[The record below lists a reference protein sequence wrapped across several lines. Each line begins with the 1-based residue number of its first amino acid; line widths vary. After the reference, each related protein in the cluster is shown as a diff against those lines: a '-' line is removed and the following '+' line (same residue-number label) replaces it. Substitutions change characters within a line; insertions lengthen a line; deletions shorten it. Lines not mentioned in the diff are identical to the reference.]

1 MDTLLVRLTPVHPH
15 LPPDTPITDRVS
27 ITQAYLAPLDLFH
40 PLMVSPFLAPSNAWH
55 MMHVKAEAM
64 GITQQMIPFMQ
75 WLRATTVAPQ
85 QVIDAITT
93 VYLVDAILEQR
104 QDIWSIPAPALHPSP
119 PSQALLQHNR
129 PFKIPA
135 AQALPLT
142 PTKKPVMPAN
152 RWGRT
157 SRASSDCEMST

>member
-1 MDTLLVRLTPVHPH
+1 MEAALVRLPSGTPR
-15 LPPDTPITDRVS
+15 LPTNTPRTDRVS
-27 ITQAYLAPLDLFH
+27 IPLALISPLFLVH
-40 PLMVSPFLAPSNAWH
+40 PLMVAQFLSPFNAWN

-64 GITQQMIPFMQ
+64 GITQKVIPFMQ

-85 QVIDAITT
+85 QVINALTT

-152 RWGRT
+152 RWGQT
-157 SRASSDCEMST
+157 SRSSSDCAMST